1 MKNIYLGVEKSIKEL
16 QSIFKNTDD
25 KDEKLKQFNQE
36 ALKVFQQLEFKS
48 LKELESLKNN
58 EEWENFT
65 IAFYGE
71 TGAGKSTLIECLRLF
86 FKERSKMDQQER
98 FRRLYSNYV
107 KNHRGSGHA
116 LLELEKFQDGAIIGD
131 GRSDFTLKTKSYTLK
146 HNNKT
151 FTLLDVPGIEGDEKK
166 VIEQISN
173 ATQKAHAI
181 FYVTKTPNPPQKGE
195 EGKRG
200 TIEKIQKQLGSQTE
214 VWAIFNKPINNPRAF
229 KDGLIDENEKESLK
243 ILNKKMKNILGKH
256 YLVGGF
262 SCGKTSIAAAW
273 IDRLDESMKIDHR
286 ESSDEVK
293 IYDIDNE
300 IELVD
305 TPGLFGFK
313 EKITDSGKI
322 ERYKDITK
330 KYISEA
336 HLILY
341 ALNPSN
347 PIKESHKDD
356 LNWLFRTLN
365 LLSRTIFV
373 ISRFDEEAD
382 IEDEEDYNKRFKIK
396 KENIQNR
403 LNDLISLSEEEK
415 ESLII
420 VAVAANPYD
429 LGVEH
434 WLKHQE
440 EFQKLSHIKTLQD
453 ATQKKIKENGGKLT
467 IIEEAKKSVIQDVVY
482 RQMPPAKQ
490 ALQDINGEM
499 EYLNKTLEKR
509 RKEIQDLNKE
519 ISQARI
525 HLKEFIIRYFSDLIR
540 QVSGTSLETFNDFVI
555 RGIGDKGIN
564 IDTRVQNEFERQM
577 QGIFNEMA
585 KIGTT
590 FNADMSFFEKHA
602 GTLGKIGINFLN
614 QSGLINATNIKL
626 ARDALVATGKFVG
639 IDLALKFKPWGA
651 VRLAGNLNK
660 ALPLIGIAFEAW
672 DSYNKYQ
679 KEQEFEKAKGEMKSN
694 FEEAKEQMIEF
705 INDEAKFKQIC
716 FPNALELEKS
726 FQEIEEKIKKTQECD
741 QEFEKWIQTGEDF
754 IEVEPKRGMN

>member
-1 MKNIYLGVEKSIKEL
+1 MLDFVHTGEEYGIKIE
-16 QSIFKNTDD
+16 
-25 KDEKLKQFNQE
+25 
-36 ALKVFQQLEFKS
+36 
-48 LKELESLKNN
+48 ESLKGKIRNAM
-58 EEWENFT
+58 ENV
-65 IAFYGE
+65 A
-71 TGAGKSTLIECLRLF
+71 
-86 FKERSKMDQQER
+86 DQ
-98 FRRLYSNYV
+98 
-107 KNHRGSGHA
+107 K
-116 LLELEKFQDGAIIGD
+116 
-131 GRSDFTLKTKSYTLK
+131 LK
-146 HNNKT
+146 
-151 FTLLDVPGIEGDEKK
+151 V
-166 VIEQISN
+166 
-173 ATQKAHAI
+173 A
-181 FYVTKTPNPPQKGE
+181 
-195 EGKRG
+195 
-200 TIEKIQKQLGSQTE
+200 
-214 VWAIFNKPINNPRAF
+214 
-229 KDGLIDENEKESLK
+229 
-243 ILNKKMKNILGKH
+243 
-256 YLVGGF
+256 LVGGF
-262 SCGKTSIAAAW
+262 SEEKTSIAAAW
-273 IDRLDESMKIDHR
+273 IERLDKESMKIDHK
-286 ESSDEVK
+286 ESSDAVK

-322 ERYKDITK
+322 EHYKDITK

-403 LNDLISLSEEEK
+403 LNELISLSEEEK
-415 ESLII
+415 EGLII
-420 VAVAANPYD
+420 VAVAANPFD

-467 IIEEAKKSVIQDVVY
+467 IIEEAKKSVIQDVIY

-490 ALQDINGEM
+490 ALQGINREM

-509 RKEIQDLNKE
+509 RKDIQDLNKE

-540 QVSGTSLETFNDFVI
+540 QVLGTSLETFNDFVI
-555 RGIGDKGIN
+555 REIGDKGIN
-564 IDTRVQNEFERQM
+564 IETKVQNEFERQT
-577 QGIFNEMA
+577 QGIVNEIA
-585 KIGTT
+585 KIETSS
-590 FNADMSFFEKHA
+590 NADMSFFEKHA
-602 GTLGKIGINFLN
+602 GAFGKIGIDLLE
-614 QSGLINATNIKL
+614 QSGFINATSIKV
-626 ARDALVATGKFVG
+626 ARDGIVATGKFVG

-651 VRLAGNLNK
+651 VNLAGSINK
-660 ALPLIGIAFEAW
+660 ALPLIGLAFEAW

-679 KEQEFEKAKGEMKSN
+679 KQQELEKTKRKMESHFNNQKQ
-694 FEEAKEQMIEF
+694 EILDL
-705 INDEAKFKQIC
+705 INDETRFKQTC
-716 FPNALELEKS
+716 FPMALELEKCI
-726 FQEIEEKIKKTQECD
+726 QACEENVKKTQECA
-741 QEFEKWIQTGEDF
+741 QGLEKWIQTGEDF
-754 IEVEPKRGMN
+754 IKGEDFIDVEPEEE

>member
-1 MKNIYLGVEKSIKEL
+1 MNETLE
-16 QSIFKNTDD
+16 QFKRNQ
-25 KDEKLKQFNQE
+25 KRNQE
-36 ALKVFQQLEFKS
+36 ILKKLLDFVHTGEEYGIKV
-48 LKELESLKNN
+48 EESLKDKIRNA
-58 EEWENFT
+58 
-65 IAFYGE
+65 I
-71 TGAGKSTLIECLRLF
+71 K
-86 FKERSKMDQQER
+86 D
-98 FRRLYSNYV
+98 V
-107 KNHRGSGHA
+107 SGQ
-116 LLELEKFQDGAIIGD
+116 K
-131 GRSDFTLKTKSYTLK
+131 LK
-146 HNNKT
+146 
-151 FTLLDVPGIEGDEKK
+151 V
-166 VIEQISN
+166 
-173 ATQKAHAI
+173 A
-181 FYVTKTPNPPQKGE
+181 
-195 EGKRG
+195 
-200 TIEKIQKQLGSQTE
+200 
-214 VWAIFNKPINNPRAF
+214 
-229 KDGLIDENEKESLK
+229 
-243 ILNKKMKNILGKH
+243 
-256 YLVGGF
+256 LVGGF
-262 SCGKTSIAAAW
+262 SEGKTSIAAAW
-273 IDRLDESMKIDHR
+273 IERLDESMKIDHR

-293 IYDIDNE
+293 IYNIDDE
-300 IELVD
+300 MELVD

-403 LNDLISLSEEEK
+403 LNELISLSEKEK
-415 ESLII
+415 EGLII
-420 VAVAANPYD
+420 VAVAANPFD

-440 EFQKLSHIKTLQD
+440 EFQKLSHIKALQD

-509 RKEIQDLNKE
+509 RKDLQNLNKE

-555 RGIGDKGIN
+555 REIGDEGIN
-564 IDTRVQNEFERQM
+564 IETRVQNEFERQT
-577 QGIFNEMA
+577 QGIVNEIS
-585 KIGTT
+585 KIETG

-602 GTLGKIGINFLN
+602 GALGKIGINLLK
-614 QSGLINATNIKL
+614 QSKFINATNIKL
-626 ARDALVATGKFVG
+626 ARDALVAAGKFVG

-651 VRLAGNLNK
+651 VKLAGNLNK
-660 ALPLIGIAFEAW
+660 ALPLIGLAFEVW
-672 DSYNKYQ
+672 DSWKESQ
-679 KEQEFEKAKGEMKSN
+679 KIEKLEKAKEEMKSS
-694 FEEAKEQMIEF
+694 FDGQKQEILDL
-705 INDEAKFKQIC
+705 INDETRFKQTC
-716 FPNALELEKS
+716 FPSVFDLEKCI
-726 FQEIEEKIKKTQECD
+726 QACEENVKKTQEFS
-741 QEFEKWIQTGEDF
+741 EGLEKWIQTGEDF